1 MFSNSRTMLRILLA
15 VLLLTSF
22 IGYLEWG
29 NQRQF
34 LFQMEAFILRKMWS
48 DPLEVIHPFTVLPLL
63 GQLILLTTILRS
75 RPKTGWII
83 TGASLIGM
91 LYLLLLLIG
100 ILGGNYKIILFSLP
114 YILIATVL
122 SIFLYKLKN
131 R

>member
-83 TGASLIGM
+83 TGASLIGI

>member
-1 MFSNSRTMLRILLA
+1 MLRILLA

-83 TGASLIGM
+83 TGASLIGI